1 MQVGTPWLLGLLG
14 DFCVFG
20 RRRLGSG
27 VKPVVA
33 VSQMGVGH
41 VRVDLGRRDVRMAKH
56 LLNRT
61 YVGPILDQVRGK
73 RMAKSVR

>member
-33 VSQMGVGH
+33 LSQMGVGH
-41 VRVDLGRRDVRMAKH
+41 VRVDLCRRYIRMTEH
-56 LLNRT
+56 LLD
-61 YVGPILDQVRGK
+61 GADIC
-73 RMAKSVR
+73 SVLNKMRRK

>member
-20 RRRLGSG
+20 RRRLGAG

-41 VRVDLGRRDVRMAKH
+41 VCVDLGRRDVRMA
-56 LLNRT
+56 
-61 YVGPILDQVRGK
+61 
-73 RMAKSVR
+73 